1 VSDIVNLLVVEPSS
15 NTSKHRAAAIFA
27 RKEHRPDVESVREH
41 LKEVRAYSRDHHVEL
56 LEKLKKTFEQHGEAR
71 IGVAADA
78 AEAAEFIRKAAGETT
93 LASINKSNVVVN
105 ELRPDLHAAGLTTYL
120 RYYTE
125 FKNFGESFEKKVEDY
140 WSLPGMHGRGL
151 VETFDVKKSMA
162 SLDSTEVRDYVA
174 ILSVNAIS
182 AEDGSVFFLQHM
194 SNISKDLDQARK
206 IVLVVSLE
214 KIVKDREAA
223 LAHTQAMGVF
233 GLESILLDLEPKD
246 LEAYDFDAL
255 PILPGSPKREISV
268 LIFDNGRSALLDGP
282 YADLS
287 LCIDCRACARQC
299 PIGQHTLLERAMVY
313 SPKNY
318 LLGFLQ
324 GWLPTTDACL
334 HCGRC
339 EVECPVDIDIPTLIW
354 KAQLEH
360 YEKHGRSLKKKML
373 DDPELL
379 GKLGTLASP
388 LSNWATG
395 LPIVRWVMQMTTG
408 VHTSA
413 NLPAFR
419 RQTFRDWYKKEKH
432 G

>member
-1 VSDIVNLLVVEPSS
+1 
-15 NTSKHRAAAIFA
+15 
-27 RKEHRPDVESVREH
+27 
-41 LKEVRAYSRDHHVEL
+41 
-56 LEKLKKTFEQHGEAR
+56 
-71 IGVAADA
+71 
-78 AEAAEFIRKAAGETT
+78 
-93 LASINKSNVVVN
+93 
-105 ELRPDLHAAGLTTYL
+105 
-120 RYYTE
+120 
-125 FKNFGESFEKKVEDY
+125 
-140 WSLPGMHGRGL
+140 
-151 VETFDVKKSMA
+151 
-162 SLDSTEVRDYVA
+162 
-174 ILSVNAIS
+174 
-182 AEDGSVFFLQHM
+182 
-194 SNISKDLDQARK
+194 
-206 IVLVVSLE
+206 
-214 KIVKDREAA
+214 
-223 LAHTQAMGVF
+223 
-233 GLESILLDLEPKD
+233 
-246 LEAYDFDAL
+246 
-255 PILPGSPKREISV
+255 V
-268 LIFDNGRSALLDGP
+268 LILDNGRSTLPGGP

-395 LPIVRWVMQMTTG
+395 LSIVRWVMQMTTG